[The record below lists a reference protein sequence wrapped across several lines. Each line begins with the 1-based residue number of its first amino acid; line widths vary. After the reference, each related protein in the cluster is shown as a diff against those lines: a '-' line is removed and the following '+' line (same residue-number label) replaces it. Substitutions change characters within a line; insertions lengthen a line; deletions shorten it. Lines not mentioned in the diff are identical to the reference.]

1 MTEINSSYLIITP
14 ANKLKGTITVPGDK
28 SISHRA
34 VMLGALAE
42 GKTEVEG
49 FLEGEDCLNTAKAF
63 QSMGIKIE
71 RADDHLIIYGQG
83 LRGLQKPT
91 DVIDVG
97 NSGTTM
103 RLLLGILAAQ
113 GFDSRLT
120 GDESIQRRP
129 MRRVIEPLSQMGAK
143 ILAKE
148 GNFAPLEVFG
158 NPNLVPIRYL
168 LPVASAQ
175 VKSAILLAA
184 LFASGVTSVMEPLPT
199 RDHTERMLNYFGAQ
213 IIKDDLS
220 ISIVGD
226 INEQGSGVRGQG
238 LGNPLWGNKK
248 IKVPGD
254 ISSAAFFIV
263 AACIVE
269 DAEITILN
277 VGVNPTRTGIID
289 VLEEMG
295 ANITLENQ
303 KVTCGEPIA
312 DMVIK
317 SSRLK
322 GISISRAMIPR
333 LIDEI
338 PILAVAACLAEGRTE
353 IREAK
358 ELRIKETDRIKSM
371 TTELNKMDAKVIEVE
386 DGLIIDGVKSLTGAK
401 VESYGDH
408 RTAMSLAIA
417 GLVAHGETKIN
428 DVACIQ
434 TSLPGFT
441 KTLKEIIYG

>member
-34 VMLGALAE
+34 VMIGALAE

-49 FLEGEDCLNTAKAF
+49 FLEGEDCLNTVKAF
-63 QSMGIKIE
+63 QSMGIKID
-71 RADDHLIIYGQG
+71 RVDNNLVIYGQG
-83 LRGLQKPT
+83 LRGLQKPA

-113 GFDSRLT
+113 RFDSCLT

-143 ILAKE
+143 ILAKD
-148 GNFAPLEVFG
+148 GNFAPLQIFG

-175 VKSAILLAA
+175 VKSAILLAG

-213 IIKDDLS
+213 IIKDDLG
-220 ISIVGD
+220 ISVVGD
-226 INEQGSGVRGQG
+226 VNETGCNKIRF
-238 LGNPLWGNKK
+238 LLRGNKK

-263 AACIVE
+263 AACLVE

-277 VGVNPTRTGIID
+277 VGVNPTRCGILD
-289 VLEEMG
+289 VLEKMG
-295 ANITLENQ
+295 ADIILENQ
-303 KVTCGEPIA
+303 KMACGEPTA
-312 DMVIK
+312 DIVVK
-317 SSRLK
+317 SSKLK
-322 GISISRAMIPR
+322 GISISGSMIPR

-338 PILAVAACLAEGRTE
+338 PIIAVAASLAEGRTE

-358 ELRIKETDRIKSM
+358 ELRVKETDRIKSM
-371 TTELNKMDAKVIEVE
+371 STELNKMGARVMEIE
-386 DGLIIDGVKSLTGAK
+386 DGLIIDGVKYLVGAE

-417 GLVAHGETKIN
+417 GLVARGETKIN
-428 DVACIQ
+428 NVACIQ
-434 TSLPGFT
+434 TSFPEFT
-441 KTLKEIIYG
+441 KTLKDTCL

>member
-1 MTEINSSYLIITP
+1 MKINHPNSSYLIINPT
-14 ANKLKGTITVPGDK
+14 NKLEETITLPGDK

-34 VMLGALAE
+34 VMIGALAE

-49 FLEGEDCLNTAKAF
+49 FLEGDDCLNTVKVF

-71 RADDHLIIYGQG
+71 RVDNNLIIYGQG
-83 LRGLQKPT
+83 LRGLKKPT

-113 GFDSRLT
+113 RFDSCLT

-143 ILAKE
+143 ILAKD

-158 NPNLVPIRYL
+158 NPNLAPIRYF

-175 VKSAILLAA
+175 VKSAILLAG
-184 LFASGVTSVMEPLPT
+184 LFASGVTSVIEPLPT
-199 RDHTERMLNYFGAQ
+199 RDHTERMLSYFGAQ
-213 IIKDDLS
+213 IIKDDMS

-226 INEQGSGVRGQG
+226 I
-238 LGNPLWGNKK
+238 PLQSNKK

-263 AACIVE
+263 AACLVE

-277 VGVNPTRTGIID
+277 VGVNPTRTGILD
-289 VLEEMG
+289 VLKEMG

-303 KVTCGEPIA
+303 KMICGELTA
-312 DMVIK
+312 DIVVK

-322 GISISRAMIPR
+322 GISIRRSMIPR

-338 PILAVAACLAEGRTE
+338 PILTVAAGLAEGRTE

-358 ELRIKETDRIKSM
+358 ELRVKETDRIKSM
-371 TTELNKMDAKVIEVE
+371 STELNKMGAKVMEVE
-386 DGLIIDGVKSLTGAK
+386 DGLIIDGVKYLVGAE

-417 GLVAHGETKIN
+417 GLVAKGETKIN
-428 DVACIQ
+428 NVACIQ
-434 TSLPGFT
+434 TSFPEFT
-441 KTLKEIIYG
+441 KTLKNVQM